1 MPIGEQVNPYVSINV
16 TYTYYKRYLLF
27 CLVLAFEGTAK
38 PKVSVAEI
46 FQKFMSVFQ
55 IQNKIEEGYSY
66 VAREYFMR
74 NEPAQGL
81 IYLKQSFSVKPVA
94 AAVILLHRVPD
105 KVERL
110 KLMKEV
116 ENHRLVR
123 NKNDEILTTL
133 GNLYFEL
140 SEFEQSLKMFKSA
153 YTINPNNV
161 ESFSSAVYLR
171 TRVCDWGPNG
181 YYYKR
186 DMKRLET
193 IVKSEMKACDY
204 ITDEDLTAHTIINH
218 ANVFAK
224 PIIHSFVLNASVVN
238 PHAALGFP
246 ISPLL
251 KKFIATSHADAEM
264 QFVLNRPDLS
274 PLIKSD
280 YYTTKQLNYY
290 RHESQKPKFR
300 IKIGYVS
307 ASIKSKALIYLAQS
321 LVTFHNKKLFEIHLY
336 SVSPPDSPVFIHS
349 AMRNVDWREKMKKD
363 VEYFHD
369 VSSMSMSE
377 LAVMIRGHGIHILVN
392 WDGYSH
398 NGLRATGLFP
408 LQVAPIQVCLFV
420 LLLFN
425 ILYSYLI

>member
-1 MPIGEQVNPYVSINV
+1 M
-16 TYTYYKRYLLF
+16 L
-27 CLVLAFEGTAK
+27 FEGTIN
-38 PKVSVAEI
+38 PKVDLAVI
-46 FQKFMSVFQ
+46 FQKFMNVFQ
-55 IQNKIEEGYSY
+55 IQNKVEEGYLY
-66 VAREYFMR
+66 VAREYLLR
-74 NEPAQGL
+74 NEPTQGV

-94 AAVILLHRVPD
+94 AAVLLLHRVPD
-105 KVERL
+105 KIERL

-116 ENHRLVR
+116 ENHHLVR
-123 NKNDEILTTL
+123 NKHDEILTTL

-140 SEFEQSLKMFKSA
+140 SEFEQSLKMFKTA

-171 TRVCDWGPNG
+171 TRVCDWGRNG

-186 DMKRLET
+186 DMKRLES
-193 IVKSEMKACDY
+193 IVKSEMKACNY
-204 ITDEDLTAHTIINH
+204 ITDEDMISHTVINH
-218 ANVFAK
+218 DNVLAK
-224 PIIHSFVLNASVVN
+224 PIMHSYIPNASVVN

-246 ISPLL
+246 LSPLL
-251 KKFIATSHADAEM
+251 KKFIAKSHADAEM

-274 PLIKSD
+274 YLIKSD

-290 RHESQKPKFR
+290 SQQSQKPNFR

-321 LVTFHNKKLFEIHLY
+321 LVTFHNKNLFEIHLY

-349 AMRNVDWREKMKKD
+349 AMRNVDWREKMKND
-363 VEYFHD
+363 VEFFHD

-377 LAVMIRGHGIHILVN
+377 LAVLIRGHGIHILVN

-398 NGLRATGLFP
+398 NGQRATGLFP
-408 LQVAPIQVCLFV
+408 LQVAPLQVSVIIIVIDLFIYV
-420 LLLFN
+420 YVYAYVY
-425 ILYSYLI
+425 ILRLSYLTVYLYLRI